1 MKWGIPT
8 LAAALVAVAGMSR
21 RLTDTPFMPAMAL
34 VLLGLLSDRSCS
46 MR

>member
-1 MKWGIPT
+1 MKWEIPI
-8 LAAALVAVAGMSR
+8 LAAALLAVAGVSR
-21 RLTDTPFMPAMAL
+21 RLTDTPFTPAMAF